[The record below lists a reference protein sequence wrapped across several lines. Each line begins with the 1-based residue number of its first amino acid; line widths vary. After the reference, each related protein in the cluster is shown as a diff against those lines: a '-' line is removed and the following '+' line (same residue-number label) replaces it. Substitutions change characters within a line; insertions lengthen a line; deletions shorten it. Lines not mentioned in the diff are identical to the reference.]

1 MTAIDFVTQRGV
13 DPARSL
19 AADRHFMHSVR
30 RASRSRNA
38 VLRVYTFPG
47 DSVSLGR
54 YHLAPPERETGG
66 GVALWRRIS
75 GGRAVPFGDG
85 FVGISL
91 VLPHRSA
98 FYSEDAHFLAPYQ
111 VMNRYVR
118 GLLEACKQV
127 NIAAFYPGRDFI
139 TVDRRVLGLV
149 SFETDESGAL
159 LFDAI
164 LANTRDFSLL
174 PEMMEE
180 VDPGGLVKIEMMPPS
195 AVTCLARELRTEL
208 SFGEVAEMICR
219 GFAKQFGAAIEPHT
233 LSPLESQAIDAVA
246 AREFAPPAWLQQRC
260 HRGDLDRH
268 AALWIQLG
276 SFEAYYSIEQERFLK
291 EIMFSGDFLA
301 NSASVER
308 LERDLR
314 LCPIDWRAIDA
325 VANEI
330 YAKSDNYILG
340 IGRLRTIAD
349 MILRGAQA

>member
-1 MTAIDFVTQRGV
+1 MAAIDFVTQRGV

-38 VLRVYTFPG
+38 VLRVYSIEG
-47 DSVSLGR
+47 DAVSLGR
-54 YHLAPPERETGG
+54 YHLAPPAVEGS
-66 GVALWRRIS
+66 GVDLCRRLS

-98 FYSEDAHFLAPYQ
+98 FYSEDPFFLAPYQ

-118 GLLEACKQV
+118 GLLEACKLV

-149 SFETDESGAL
+149 SFETDETGAL
-159 LFDAI
+159 VFEAI

-174 PEMMEE
+174 PELMEDI
-180 VDPGGLVKIEMMPPS
+180 DPTGVVKIEMLPPS
-195 AVTCLARELRTEL
+195 GVTSLARELRTQL
-208 SFGEVAEMICR
+208 SFDEVAEMVCR
-219 GFAKQFGAAIEPHT
+219 GFAKQFGATVEPHS
-233 LSPLESQAIDAVA
+233 LSPLEAQAIDAVA
-246 AREFAPPAWLQQRC
+246 AREFAGPAWLGQR
-260 HRGDLDRH
+260 RFRAELDRH

-276 SFEAYYSIEQERFLK
+276 SFEAHYAVEQERFLK

-301 NSASVER
+301 NSASIDR
-308 LERDLR
+308 LEHELR

-330 YAKSDNYILG
+330 YGKPENYILG

>member
-1 MTAIDFVTQRGV
+1 MTAIDFVIQGEV
-13 DPARSL
+13 EPAQSL

-30 RASRSRNA
+30 RASRMRNA
-38 VLRVYTFPG
+38 VLRVYTFGG

-54 YHLAPPERETGG
+54 YHLAPAGTGSE
-66 GVALWRRIS
+66 VKLHRRIS

-98 FYSEDAHFLAPYQ
+98 LYSDDPHFLAPYQ

-118 GLLEACKQV
+118 GLLEACKLV

-159 LFDAI
+159 LFEAI
-164 LANTRDFSLL
+164 LANTEDFSVL
-174 PEMMEE
+174 PMRMDA
-180 VDPGGLVKIEMMPPS
+180 VDPDGLVKIEMMPPS
-195 AVTCLARELRTEL
+195 ATTSLARELQTEL
-208 SFGEVAEMICR
+208 SFSEVAEMVGR
-219 GFAKQFGAAIEPHT
+219 GFAKQFGATLEPHT
-233 LSPLESQAIDAVA
+233 LSPLESQAIAAIA
-246 AREFAPPAWLQQRC
+246 AREFEPASWLQQR
-260 HRGDLDRH
+260 RRRAELDRH

-291 EIMFSGDFLA
+291 EILFSGDFLA
-301 NSASVER
+301 NSASIDR

-314 LCPIDWRAIDA
+314 LCPIEWRAIDA
-325 VANEI
+325 IANEI
-330 YAKSDNYILG
+330 YGKPDNYLLG
-340 IGRLRTIAD
+340 IGRLRTVAD
-349 MILRGAQA
+349 MILRGAQS